1 MTGALL
7 YFFRW
12 CKGIVWLLICT
23 SRLKRNGP
31 NCRKS
36 WAEATDVENMITSLQ
51 LLYPSSAL
59 TRWLKKADVHFCPHS
74 DLNLSSKTVND
85 GSALCTSTSQ
95 FITLILMRNSEA
107 LSGSLQVERV
117 NKSRQLK
124 GRVSE
129 LQGKCMINFRIC
141 GW

>member
-85 GSALCTSTSQ
+85 GSTLCTSTSQ
-95 FITLILMRNSEA
+95 FSLSYWWEILKHC
-107 LSGSLQVERV
+107 LGGLQVERV